1 MTFVLNQKADI
12 LLNVERCSYLYVGED
27 NCVKAIMDGAKMV
40 RVDTYTD
47 YDCACAAL
55 EDVAARIKSGD
66 TLCRFA
72 ASEAMLTKVVNSRDP
87 ARDKFAANGKKPVRR
102 GGS

>member
-1 MTFVLNQKADI
+1 MNLIVNQSGDMMLNI
-12 LLNVERCSYLYVGED
+12 ERCSYLYVGED

-40 RVDTYTD
+40 RVGTYTD

-66 TLCRFA
+66 TLCKFA
-72 ASEAMLTKVVNSRDP
+72 SSEAMLSKVVNSRDP
-87 ARDKFAANGKKPVRR
+87 ARDKFASNGKKPVRR